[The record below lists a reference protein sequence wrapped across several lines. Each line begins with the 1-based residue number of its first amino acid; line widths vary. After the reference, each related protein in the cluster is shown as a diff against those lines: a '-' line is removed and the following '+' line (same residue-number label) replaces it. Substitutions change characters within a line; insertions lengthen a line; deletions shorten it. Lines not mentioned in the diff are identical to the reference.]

1 MMEREERKARMQL
14 SNWVAAAEGGSR
26 EFIPISSTPLD
37 EAYQRSK
44 SMTRSAYLSRLETGD
59 GRRRD
64 PSMTLAAEF
73 IATKDARTRSGP
85 SESQH
90 KVLTQRASIKL
101 GYDPV
106 VHATSNSAYG
116 ATSALP
122 SESIDLL
129 QAVPNLRDTTLDGA
143 HRASMTAGHFL
154 SIWDPYVSAHPI
166 RSASFRSASMLKDAH
181 HRHARSQ
188 YHPDEKYTLP
198 PTVQNDIGWGLT
210 LEKYKD
216 SCAKFQEGAEF
227 HGRTGSHI
235 TKFSERLLLGARHHL
250 SGPMTNPK
258 LHY

>member
-1 MMEREERKARMQL
+1 MVFLAGGMSHMEREERKARMQL

-64 PSMTLAAEF
+64 PSMSLAADF

-116 ATSALP
+116 VTSAL
-122 SESIDLL
+122 
-129 QAVPNLRDTTLDGA
+129 
-143 HRASMTAGHFL
+143 
-154 SIWDPYVSAHPI
+154 
-166 RSASFRSASMLKDAH
+166 
-181 HRHARSQ
+181 SQ
-188 YHPDEKYTLP
+188 
-198 PTVQNDIGWGLT
+198 
-210 LEKYKD
+210 
-216 SCAKFQEGAEF
+216 
-227 HGRTGSHI
+227 
-235 TKFSERLLLGARHHL
+235 
-250 SGPMTNPK
+250 
-258 LHY
+258 